1 MEWIKDILAKHVGE
15 DGKLNLEDAIK
26 EINKEAP
33 KNVIPKYKY
42 NEVTEAKAQ
51 LETDLKDRDAQLA
64 ELSKSTGTVEELQ
77 AQITKLQGDNAQK
90 DKDFQEKIATMKYDS
105 AIEKALSDAIH
116 PDLIGVK
123 IDRTKLK
130 LNEDDTITGL
140 EEQIK
145 ALKESYKDQFK
156 PAKTGKTPP
165 NPEGGNPPEKK
176 VSEMNYAE
184 LAAYRAANP
193 DATLD

>member
-1 MEWIKDILAKHVGE
+1 MEWIKSILEKHTGE
-15 DGKLNLEDAIK
+15 DGKLDLDGAIK
-26 EINKEAP
+26 AINKAAP
-33 KNVIPKYKY
+33 ENVVPKEQY
-42 NEVTEAKAQ
+42 NSLSESKKQLEVTVGERDKQ
-51 LETDLKDRDAQLA
+51 LEELKAA
-64 ELSKSTGTVEELQ
+64 GSVEDLQ

-140 EEQIK
+140 EEQVK
-145 ALKESYKDQFK
+145 TLKESYKDQFK
-156 PAKTGKTPP
+156 PTKIGKTPP
-165 NPEGGNPPEKK
+165 NPEDGNPSGKK
-176 VSEMNYAE
+176 VSEMNYGE